1 LFKHPLSVA
10 SMSINVSAEVWSL
23 FRSMPVETAP
33 PPDEGDIG
41 ATPFQDLLANMEDP
55 LANEGEEFNG

>member
-1 LFKHPLSVA
+1 MSLFSFLRKYGETEDP
-10 SMSINVSAEVWSL
+10 L

-33 PPDEGDIG
+33 PPDKGDIG